1 MKRVIFLAIFMTIVS
16 GCSDP
21 GKASESNFADA
32 IQVYIEAKYPK
43 CIFKINFP
51 AESIA
56 VDISGTNKKLNAM
69 SQAGLLTEKK
79 MHSQEHKSQTGFIY
93 HLTDKGI
100 GAYNLQVSKSSD
112 GKALGGFCF
121 GVAEVDDIKK
131 YSKPSDKKGA
141 LMSQVIYTYKVSN
154 IPDWAFEPAVME
166 AFPEIRAMVKTEER
180 PAKGVATLV
189 LSDQGWIHKNLLK
202 E

>member
-1 MKRVIFLAIFMTIVS
+1 MKSVILIAILVTFVS

-21 GKASESNFADA
+21 GRASESNFADA
-32 IQVYIEAKYPK
+32 VQVYIEGKYPK

-56 VDISGTNKKLNAM
+56 VDIGGTNKKLNAM
-69 SQAGLLTEKK
+69 SQAGLLTEEK
-79 MHSQEHKSQTGFIY
+79 MQSQEHKSQTGFIY
-93 HLTDKGI
+93 HLTDRGK
-100 GAYNLQVSKSSD
+100 GAYNIQVSKSSD

-121 GVAEVDDIKK
+121 GVAKVDEIKK

-141 LMSQVIYTYKVSN
+141 LASQVIYTYKVSN

-189 LSDQGWIHKNLLK
+189 LSNQGWVHKKLLK
-202 E
+202 K